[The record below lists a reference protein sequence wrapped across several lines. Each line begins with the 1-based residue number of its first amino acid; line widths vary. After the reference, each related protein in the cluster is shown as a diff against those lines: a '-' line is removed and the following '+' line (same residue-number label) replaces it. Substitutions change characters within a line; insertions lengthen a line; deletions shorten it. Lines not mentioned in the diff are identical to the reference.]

1 MGGMKGDVAVMNRA
15 ETLEWID
22 LILDSL
28 DQHEMM
34 AIIRESADQFDGE
47 FFETINSETER
58 YIAANDQATADHL
71 TSIARAIAV
80 VRQNRAENL

>member
-1 MGGMKGDVAVMNRA
+1 MNRE

-22 LILDSL
+22 LILNSL

-34 AIIRESADQFDGE
+34 AIINESSDNFDGE
-47 FFETINSETER
+47 FFETINQETER
-58 YIAANDQATADHL
+58 YKAQNDHDTAKRL
-71 TSIARAIAV
+71 TRIARAIAS

>member
-1 MGGMKGDVAVMNRA
+1 MKGEKLSMNRA

-34 AIIRESADQFDGE
+34 AIIRDSADQFDGE
-47 FFETINSETER
+47 FFETINRETDR
-58 YIAANDQATADHL
+58 YLAAGDQATADRL
-71 TSIARAIAV
+71 TAIARAIAV
-80 VRQNRAENL
+80 VRQNRAEKL

>member
-1 MGGMKGDVAVMNRA
+1 MTRA

-34 AIIRESADQFDGE
+34 AIINESADQFDGE
-47 FFETINSETER
+47 FFETMDRETER
-58 YIAANDQATADHL
+58 YAAENDLATADRL
-71 TSIARAIAV
+71 RAIARAIAV

>member
-1 MGGMKGDVAVMNRA
+1 MNRA

-28 DQHEMM
+28 DDHEMM
-34 AIIRESADQFDGE
+34 AIIRESANDFDGE

-58 YIAANDQATADHL
+58 YTAENDQATADRL
-71 TSIARAIAV
+71 TAIARAIAV
-80 VRQNRAENL
+80 VRKNRAENL

>member
-1 MGGMKGDVAVMNRA
+1 MNRA

-34 AIIRESADQFDGE
+34 AIIRESADSFDGE
-47 FFETINSETER
+47 FFETINRETER
-58 YIAANDQATADHL
+58 YAAENDQATADRL
-71 TSIARAIAV
+71 TAIARAIAV

>member
-1 MGGMKGDVAVMNRA
+1 MNKA

-28 DQHEMM
+28 DDHEMM
-34 AIIRESADQFDGE
+34 AIIKESTGKFDGE
-47 FFETINSETER
+47 FFETIRSETER
-58 YIAANDQATADHL
+58 YAAENDRATVDRL
-71 TSIARAIAV
+71 TAIARAIAV

>member
-1 MGGMKGDVAVMNRA
+1 MNRE

-28 DQHEMM
+28 DKHEMM
-34 AIIRESADQFDGE
+34 AIINESRNQFDGE
-47 FFETINSETER
+47 FFETISSETER
-58 YIAANDQATADHL
+58 YRTENDNRTADRL
-71 TSIARAIAV
+71 TSIARAIAS

>member
-1 MGGMKGDVAVMNRA
+1 MNKA

-28 DQHEMM
+28 DDHEMM
-34 AIIRESADQFDGE
+34 AIIRESANDFDGE

-58 YIAANDQATADHL
+58 YMAENDQATADRL
-71 TSIARAIAV
+71 TAIARAIAV
-80 VRQNRAENL
+80 VRKNRAENL

>member
-1 MGGMKGDVAVMNRA
+1 MTRA

-28 DQHEMM
+28 DDHETM
-34 AIIRESADQFDGE
+34 AIIKESSDQFEGA
-47 FFETINSETER
+47 FFETVDKETER
-58 YIAANDQATADHL
+58 YEAEGDKATANRL

-80 VRQNRAENL
+80 VRQNRTENL

>member
-1 MGGMKGDVAVMNRA
+1 MNRA

-28 DQHEMM
+28 DDHEMM
-34 AIIRESADQFDGE
+34 AIIRESANDFDGE

-58 YIAANDQATADHL
+58 YMAENDPATADRL
-71 TSIARAIAV
+71 TAIARAIAV
-80 VRQNRAENL
+80 VRKNRAENL

>member
-1 MGGMKGDVAVMNRA
+1 MTRA

-28 DQHEMM
+28 DNHEMM
-34 AIIRESADQFDGE
+34 AIIKESSHRFDGQ
-47 FFETINSETER
+47 FFETINSEVER
-58 YIAANDQATADHL
+58 YTAAGNQATADRL
-71 TSIARAIAV
+71 NAIARAIAV

>member
-1 MGGMKGDVAVMNRA
+1 MTKT

-28 DQHEMM
+28 DKHEMM
-34 AIIRESADQFDGE
+34 AIINESRSQFDGE
-47 FFETINSETER
+47 FFETISRETER
-58 YIAANDQATADHL
+58 YKAENNPETAERL
-71 TSIARAIAV
+71 TAIARAIAS

>member
-1 MGGMKGDVAVMNRA
+1 MTRD

-28 DQHEMM
+28 DDHEMM
-34 AIIRESADQFDGE
+34 AIIRESADQFDGD
-47 FFETINSETER
+47 FFATIDQETER
-58 YIAANDQATADHL
+58 YSAENNKETANRL

-80 VRQNRAENL
+80 VRQNRSENL

>member
-1 MGGMKGDVAVMNRA
+1 MNNE
-15 ETLEWID
+15 ETLAWID

-34 AIIRESADQFDGE
+34 AIIRESADHFDGE
-47 FFETINSETER
+47 FFETISSETER
-58 YIAANDQATADHL
+58 YEVENDPETAERL
-71 TSIARAIAV
+71 TMIARAIAS

>member
-1 MGGMKGDVAVMNRA
+1 MNRA

-34 AIIRESADQFDGE
+34 AIIRESANSFDGE
-47 FFETINSETER
+47 FFETINRETER
-58 YIAANDQATADHL
+58 YAAENDQATADRL
-71 TSIARAIAV
+71 TAIARAIAV

>member
-1 MGGMKGDVAVMNRA
+1 MNRA

-28 DQHEMM
+28 DDHEMM
-34 AIIRESADQFDGE
+34 AIIRESANDFDGE

-58 YIAANDQATADHL
+58 YAAENDQATADRL
-71 TSIARAIAV
+71 TAIARAIAV
-80 VRQNRAENL
+80 VRKNRAENL

>member
-1 MGGMKGDVAVMNRA
+1 MNRA

-34 AIIRESADQFDGE
+34 AIIRESADKFDGE

-58 YIAANDQATADHL
+58 YLATNDQVTADRL
-71 TSIARAIAV
+71 TAIARAIAV